1 MLSELH
7 AFGGRLLLH
16 TETPDGSVIPVWE
29 EVESEN
35 VSVLKDIM
43 AARRHIDD
51 GTDLLYARIPIT
63 AERPPDFTDLSDLIG
78 VMVRN
83 SASRAPIVIN
93 CQLGR
98 GRSTMTAVGL
108 VRCGLVMARALTR
121 SCGFEGDSAVD
132 PAMAREGSGTQC
144 CSVPAEANA
153 FAPFERVHPTG

>member
-1 MLSELH
+1 MDARTDYGGISASRLEILEERLRDDVLSELH

-51 GTDLLYARIPIT
+51 GTELLYARVPIT
-63 AERPPDFTDLSDLIG
+63 AERPPDFTDLSDLIDL
-78 VMVRN
+78 MVRN

-108 VRCGLVMARALTR
+108 
-121 SCGFEGDSAVD
+121 SS
-132 PAMAREGSGTQC
+132 
-144 CSVPAEANA
+144 
-153 FAPFERVHPTG
+153 

>member
-43 AARRHIDD
+43 AARRHVDD
-51 GTDLLYARIPIT
+51 GTEIAYARIPIT
-63 AERPPDFTDLSDLIG
+63 AERPPDFSDLSDLID

-108 VRCGLVMARALTR
+108 PLADRWQRVCSF
-121 SCGFEGDSAVD
+121 SCGFVGYLVVDSAV
-132 PAMAREGSGTQC
+132 A
-144 CSVPAEANA
+144 
-153 FAPFERVHPTG
+153 